1 MDFVSVF
8 STLAALVAGVPV
20 VTQAIKKLIGKELPG
35 WANQLISWIVA
46 IGLCMFGWFSILDV
60 LLKLLGGNLS

>member
-20 VTQAIKKLIGKELPG
+20 VTQAIKNFQGGLI
-35 WANQLISWIVA
+35 N
-46 IGLCMFGWFSILDV
+46 
-60 LLKLLGGNLS
+60 

>member
-20 VTQAIKKLIGKELPG
+20 VTQAIKKNYK
-35 WANQLISWIVA
+35 S
-46 IGLCMFGWFSILDV
+46 
-60 LLKLLGGNLS
+60 

>member
-35 WANQLISWIVA
+35 WANQLIFLDSCHWIMYVRLVFRSWMS
-46 IGLCMFGWFSILDV
+46 C
-60 LLKLLGGNLS
+60 